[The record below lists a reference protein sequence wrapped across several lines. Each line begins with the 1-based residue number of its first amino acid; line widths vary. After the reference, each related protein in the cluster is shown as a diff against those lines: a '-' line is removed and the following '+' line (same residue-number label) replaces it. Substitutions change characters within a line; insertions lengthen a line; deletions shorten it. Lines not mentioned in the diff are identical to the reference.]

1 MIARDLADL
10 NLKGAVFITFLAKY
24 LKNLTES
31 IKRVLILKTR
41 HTSKRPFS
49 LIILG
54 LIWRS

>member
-1 MIARDLADL
+1 MIVRDLADL

-49 LIILG
+49 LIIIG
-54 LIWRS
+54 LI